1 MSLDLF
7 VIREKPLTW
16 AEVIRTCDAV
26 AKKSDGL
33 SFWAMTGDGED
44 TTAYFWKA
52 PRVSLSLTS
61 LDPEDVQD
69 DDPPELAK
77 PFVVVSSRSG
87 AWPWIEWTALA
98 LADHLGARVY
108 DPQSGELHTARS
120 PEHDLAALRSLH
132 DAWLHE
138 AKPTLVSS
146 HWALGV
152 GTPTV
157 AGLREHV
164 QVIEGV
170 AREVL
175 GVDSP
180 IVLSSDEQ
188 VNLWH
193 TFDLGGEELTV
204 SSDMGSIH
212 DRNPKRTL
220 HVEGPAAD
228 TRVRA
233 FAAALGAR
241 LGARFRSVEEYR

>member
-16 AEVIRTCDAV
+16 AEVIRSCGAV

-33 SFWAMTGDGED
+33 SFWAKTGDSED
-44 TTAYFWKA
+44 TTAYFWQA
-52 PRVSLSLTS
+52 SRVSLSLS
-61 LDPEDVQD
+61 SPDPEDVED

-98 LADHLGARVY
+98 LADHLGAQVY
-108 DPQSGELHTARS
+108 DPQSGEPYTARS
-120 PEHDLAALRSLH
+120 PEHDLAALKSLH

-152 GTPTV
+152 GTPTA

-164 QVIEGV
+164 QLIEAV

-175 GVDSP
+175 RIDTP
-180 IVLSSDEQ
+180 IVLSGDEQ

-193 TFDLGGEELTV
+193 GFDLGGTELTV
-204 SSDMGSIH
+204 SSDMCSIY
-212 DRNPKRTL
+212 DRNPKRTV

-228 TRVRA
+228 ARVRA
-233 FAAALGAR
+233 FADALGAR